1 LTRSLD
7 SARLVED
14 FSDSKKHVYFS
25 PVRFALQWMEACMAK
40 KKLEVSLTP
49 IATQIDKAA
58 AKLKSL
64 KSRVSKADG
73 RKIDSE
79 LKDLVKAR
87 KLVVHA
93 CGGKMTPVF
102 APKPEQE

>member
-1 LTRSLD
+1 
-7 SARLVED
+7 
-14 FSDSKKHVYFS
+14 
-25 PVRFALQWMEACMAK
+25 MEACMAK

-58 AKLKSL
+58 EKLKSL